1 MSSARDHEHGGE
13 PHALAPAA
21 TAAVRA
27 VPDEAEAVVP
37 AADEGSLGR
46 TDRQR
51 FARQGALTFLFS
63 VLTLGTNLLTGVV
76 IARALGVSGRGE
88 LTAILTVTQMVGWAF
103 GLGCGEAT
111 AYYHARNRD
120 TAGVVTAWLVVL
132 LPAGVLAVI
141 VGETIL
147 PVALHAQS
155 DSTLRLARLF
165 MLTVVLTPLG
175 LLKLG
180 ILLGTHRYL
189 FYNAFGFLQPALT
202 AALYLVLWHLGVLS
216 PETGLVATFGVSLAF
231 GVALTMPTLR
241 GRIGRPDWGG
251 GLRSLWYGIRA
262 HGTNLG
268 GMMNSRL
275 DLMII
280 PAFLAASSVGL
291 YSVATNI
298 SWVVVSISAAIAA
311 IVLPAAARHTE
322 DGVTVVVRSLQ
333 ATFFVAALLALA
345 IALVGGV
352 ALRLL
357 YGSEFEPG
365 VAPLRLLL
373 PGSVCYACAAVLWSG
388 LYALNRPLTAAASQ
402 ALGVVVTV
410 TGLTLFLRAGGIEI
424 AALVSTVAYAAVFAA
439 ALVLYR
445 RAANLAW
452 REFVAL
458 PDFTSLGALVRLSGS
473 RP

>member
-1 MSSARDHEHGGE
+1 MRQDAVQERS
-13 PHALAPAA
+13 PADA
-21 TAAVRA
+21 AAGAAVRT
-27 VPDEAEAVVP
+27 VPDEASAIVP
-37 AADEGSLGR
+37 AAEEGGLGR
-46 TDRQR
+46 TDRQH
-51 FARQGALTFLFS
+51 FARHGALTFLFS
-63 VLTLGTNLLTGVV
+63 ALTLGTNLLTGVV
-76 IARALGVSGRGE
+76 IARALGVSGRGQ

-103 GLGCGEAT
+103 GLGCNEAT

-120 TAGVVTAWLVVL
+120 TAGVVTAWLIVL
-132 LPAGVLAVI
+132 IPAGVVAVL
-141 VGETIL
+141 VGELVL

-155 DSTLRLARLF
+155 DETLRLARLF
-165 MLTVVLTPLG
+165 MLSVVLTPLG

-180 ILLGTHRYL
+180 ILLGTERYL
-189 FYNAFGFLQPALT
+189 FYNAFGFVQPALT
-202 AALYLVLWHLGVLS
+202 AALYLALWRLGALS
-216 PETGLVATFGVSLAF
+216 TASGLAATLGVSLAL
-231 GVALTMPTLR
+231 GVLLTLQTLK
-241 GRIGRPDWGG
+241 GRIARPDWSQA
-251 GLRSLWYGIRA
+251 RKSIWYGVRA

-311 IVLPAAARHTE
+311 IVLPAAARRAE
-322 DGVTVVVRSLQ
+322 EGIPVVVHSLQ
-333 ATFFVAALLALA
+333 ATLLVATLLASA
-345 IALVGGV
+345 IALIGGF
-352 ALRLL
+352 ALRTL
-357 YGSEFEPG
+357 YGSDFEHG
-365 VAPLRLLL
+365 VVALRLLL

-402 ALGVVVTV
+402 ALGLVVTV
-410 TGLTLFLRAGGIEI
+410 TGLSLFLAAGGIEV
-424 AALVSTVAYAAVFAA
+424 AALVSTVAYATVFAS

-452 REFVAL
+452 REFVIPPAFPGPSPL
-458 PDFTSLGALVRLSGS
+458 ARFSGS

>member
-1 MSSARDHEHGGE
+1 M
-13 PHALAPAA
+13 
-21 TAAVRA
+21 
-27 VPDEAEAVVP
+27 PDEAEAVVP

-63 VLTLGTNLLTGVV
+63 ALTLGTNLLTGVV

-103 GLGCGEAT
+103 GLGCSEAA
-111 AYYHARNRD
+111 AYHHARNRD

-132 LPAGVLAVI
+132 VPAGILAVV
-141 VGETIL
+141 VGEAVL
-147 PVALHAQS
+147 PYALHAQS
-155 DSTLRLARLF
+155 EATLRLARFF
-165 MLTVVLTPLG
+165 MFSVVLTPVG

-180 ILLGTHRYL
+180 ILLGTQRYL
-189 FYNAFGFLQPALT
+189 FYNAFGLAQPAMT
-202 AALYLVLWHLGVLS
+202 AALYVVLWQLGVLS
-216 PETGLVATFGVSLAF
+216 TATGLGVTLGVSLAF
-231 GVALTMPTLR
+231 GVVLTVTTLR
-241 GRIGRPDWGG
+241 GRIGRPDWSG
-251 GLRSLWYGIRA
+251 GLKSAWYGLRA

-298 SWVVVSISAAIAA
+298 SWVVVSISASIAA
-311 IVLPAAARHTE
+311 IVMPTAARHAE
-322 DGVTVVVRSLQ
+322 EGVSVVVRSLQ
-333 ATFFVAALLALA
+333 ATFVVAALLALG
-345 IALVGGV
+345 IWLVGGF

-357 YGSEFEPG
+357 YGSQFEAG

-402 ALGVVVTV
+402 ALGLVVTV
-410 TGLTLFLRAGGIEI
+410 TGLTVFLRAGGIEV
-424 AALVSTVAYAAVFAA
+424 AALVSTVAYTAVFAA

-445 RAANLAW
+445 RATNLAW
-452 REFVAL
+452 REFVTLPAL
-458 PDFTSLGALVRLSGS
+458 TSLGDLVRVNGS